1 MKFPHT
7 PATEYLQREG
17 VVFTPHLF
25 EYQDKG
31 GTSVSSAALGVS
43 EHAVVKT
50 LIMKGEAPLIVL
62 MHGDCKVN
70 VKELAQQIGVK
81 KVAPVAVP
89 EAEALS
95 GYLVGGTSPF
105 GIRTAMPVYL
115 EKTVLDLPEIYI
127 NGGGR
132 GFLVALPPKELVR
145 VLRPTLVSVAI
156 PFKA

>member
-1 MKFPHT
+1 MNFPHT

-17 VVFTPHLF
+17 VVFTTHLF

-43 EHAVVKT
+43 EHAIVKT

-105 GIRTAMPVYL
+105 GVRTAMPVYL
-115 EKTVLDLPEIYI
+115 EKTILDLPKIYI

-145 VLRPTLVSVAI
+145 VLRPILVSVAI
-156 PFKA
+156 PFKV